1 MGHIF
6 TCEKGITY
14 DDAPKSRS
22 FAGMPVKKKDGY
34 CSVRV
39 DKTFTVVGDFCGAGP
54 TKGLSRILCKLHSAV
69 QNRAKI
75 IIRGGGAATTPLF
88 CYTQKNECLS
98 RGEKTD
104 LDWLTF
110 RSCRLKPSIVFVGW
124 MIRRCFS
131 VRGNTASIRECPQI
145 GQRTCNQWFRFVTLY
160 CPSTFHTD

>member
-54 TKGLSRILCKLHSAV
+54 TKGLSRILCKLHSVV

-75 IIRGGGAATTPLF
+75 VIRGGGADTTPLVF
-88 CYTQKNECLS
+88 AIHRKMSACQ
-98 RGEKTD
+98 GEG
-104 LDWLTF
+104 
-110 RSCRLKPSIVFVGW
+110 RLIWNG
-124 MIRRCFS
+124 
-131 VRGNTASIRECPQI
+131 
-145 GQRTCNQWFRFVTLY
+145 
-160 CPSTFHTD
+160 